1 MNNFNNL
8 MPTND
13 NLYKLLNNYHLT
25 ERLLN
30 KIIMK
35 IEKSIIIN
43 KSSRLV
49 FDYLKMT
56 RNQDNFSVWN
66 MADPKMKKSY
76 IGTDGKV
83 GFKYSWD
90 SILKNVG
97 AGEQEI
103 AAIDDGKSIDY
114 TIRFS
119 RPMQNTGKTRF
130 QITSLGIDNTSV
142 AWTFDSPSR
151 FPMSLFSPIFKRMLG
166 KDLATGLQNLKVIL
180 EK

>member
-1 MNNFNNL
+1 M
-8 MPTND
+8 
-13 NLYKLLNNYHLT
+13 KL
-25 ERLLN
+25 
-30 KIIMK
+30 
-35 IEKSIIIN
+35 EKSVIIN
-43 KSSRLV
+43 KGSGLV

-66 MADPKMKKSY
+66 MADLNMKKSY
-76 IGTDGKV
+76 EGTDGKV

-90 SILKNVG
+90 STLKNVG

-103 AAIDDGKSIDY
+103 AAIEDGKSIEY
-114 TIRFS
+114 TIRFT

-130 QITSLGIDNTSV
+130 QIKSLGNDNSSV
-142 AWTFDSPSR
+142 TWTFDSPSR

-166 KDLATGLQNLKVIL
+166 KDLEKGLHNLKVIL

>member
-1 MNNFNNL
+1 
-8 MPTND
+8 
-13 NLYKLLNNYHLT
+13 
-25 ERLLN
+25 
-30 KIIMK
+30 MK
-35 IEKSIIIN
+35 IEKSVIIN
-43 KSSRLV
+43 KGSGLV

-66 MADPKMKKSY
+66 MADPNMKKSY
-76 IGTDGKV
+76 VGTDGKV

-90 SILKNVG
+90 STLKNVG

-103 AAIDDGKSIDY
+103 AAIEDGKSVEY
-114 TIRFS
+114 KIRFS

-130 QITSLGIDNTSV
+130 QIKSLGNDNSSV
-142 AWTFDSPSR
+142 TWTFDSPSK

-166 KDLATGLQNLKVIL
+166 KDLETGLHNLKVIL